1 MRHRLLS
8 SILCVLLL
16 GLVAGCGA
24 TATGQT
30 GATQPTATTV
40 PTATQPPGPPT
51 PLNVPADWQVY
62 SGQHFTM
69 AYPSGW
75 TYTASPVPTGLMG
88 QGIMLTDPAG
98 YPSTGQIEVLEEYG
112 FSQSQLQAMCQ
123 LQGTTATLARLS
135 MKYTVGEGI
144 HRNWLFINSNG
155 VAYTLDA
162 MDANKP
168 QAVQQQH
175 DAVLATFRPDD
186 PTAGCVGS

>member
-1 MRHRLLS
+1 MRHCLLS
-8 SILCVLLL
+8 SILCMLLL

-24 TATGQT
+24 IQPRAMTTA
-30 GATQPTATTV
+30 TATTV
-40 PTATQPPGPPT
+40 PTATLPPGPPT

-62 SGQHFTM
+62 SGQHFTI

-75 TYTASPVPTGLMG
+75 THTTSPMQTGLMG
-88 QGIMLTDPAG
+88 QGIILTDPAA

-123 LQGTTATLARLS
+123 IQGTTVTLARLS
-135 MKYTVGEGI
+135 MKYIVGEGV
-144 HRNWLFINSNG
+144 HHNWLFINSNG
-155 VAYTLDA
+155 VAHTLDA

-186 PTAGCVGS
+186 PTPGCVGS